1 MPRFHECRFILAVGL
16 MGLLGFDSAHAQP
29 KLRDQLGP
37 ERPMPP
43 AGERHAFQVNQTA
56 ATQINQDNLLKNPA
70 NLVRFFRENPTRLSV
85 DSMNPALAL
94 TISRILV
101 EGGALFIS
109 EKLLDMSIQKWTMR
123 NDLKREHGRLLVQ
136 LGRPNAAVLKLRKL
150 VEDEPNNAA
159 NHFIYAF
166 ALVRLKPETDA
177 RKNEAIKHFEKVL
190 FLDPNYRD
198 SSGWS
203 ASNIRNQLNRMKGS
217 DPTGLV
223 P

>member
-1 MPRFHECRFILAVGL
+1 M
-16 MGLLGFDSAHAQP
+16 AQP

-43 AGERHAFQVNQTA
+43 AGERHAFQVDQTSATMLNQ
-56 ATQINQDNLLKNPA
+56 NNLLKNPA

-85 DSMNPALAL
+85 DAMNPALAL

-109 EKLLDMSIQKWTMR
+109 ERLLDMSTKKWTER
-123 NDLKREHGRLLVQ
+123 TDLIREHGRLLVQ
-136 LGRPNAAVLKLRKL
+136 LGRPNSAVSRLKQLI
-150 VEDEPNNAA
+150 ENEPNSAA

-166 ALVRLKPETDA
+166 ALVRVKPETDA
-177 RKNEAIKHFEKVL
+177 RKKEAIKHFEKVL
-190 FLDPNYRD
+190 FLDPKYRD

-203 ASNIRNQLNRMKGS
+203 SSNIRNQLNRMKGS

>member
-1 MPRFHECRFILAVGL
+1 MCRLNGRRAALTIGAIS
-16 MGLLGFDSAHAQP
+16 LLVFSTGFSQP
-29 KLRDQLGP
+29 KLRDHLGP

-43 AGERHAFQVNQTA
+43 AAERYDFLQERGTGADL
-56 ATQINQDNLLKNPA
+56 TQNNLLKDPA
-70 NLVRFFRENPTRLSV
+70 SLVRFFRKNPNRLSV

-109 EKLLDMSIQKWTMR
+109 EKLLDMSTKKWAQR
-123 NDLKREHGRLLVQ
+123 PDLHREHGRILVQ
-136 LGRPNAAVLKLRKL
+136 LGRPNSAVLKLRKL
-150 VEDEPNNAA
+150 IENEPDNAA

-166 ALVRLKPETDA
+166 ALVRQKPETSE
-177 RKNEAIKHFEKVL
+177 RKLEAIKHFEKVL
-190 FLDPNYRD
+190 SLDPNYRD

-203 ASNIRNQLNRMKGS
+203 ASNIRNQLNRMKS
-217 DPTGLV
+217 NEPTGSM